1 MPLLHRIPRLTIAL
15 TLSVATVY
23 CSGGENLVVP
33 PGPGTLEIVTSTSG
47 VEPDADGY
55 SVQIDGGGG
64 QGIGTAGTLSI
75 PDVPPG
81 NHTVELAD
89 MASNCTVSS
98 SNPQGVTV
106 TAGET
111 ATVSFAVTC
120 AATTGGLS
128 ITAATSG
135 PSPDPDGY
143 TISIDGAD
151 RGALGLNAAVT
162 ISQLV
167 PGSHAVGL
175 SGVAANCRVQ
185 GENIRTV
192 TITAGTDASLAYTIA
207 CETPPPGAGNLR
219 VITTTSGPDVDP
231 DGYTLTL
238 DAGASQPIGVNAQTN
253 LTNLVAGSHSI
264 ELAGLAGNCGVE
276 GANPRSV
283 TIISGAT
290 TDLNFA
296 IACSATSGTIRVSV
310 ETSGSPPDPD
320 GYVAK
325 LDGGD
330 PGLPIPPSGSATFAS
345 VPAGNH
351 TVALGGV
358 ATNCSVTGDAS
369 QSTTVAAGATSQLSF
384 LVTCTTTA
392 SRLEKVSGDPQTG
405 PVGTVLGEPL
415 VVKVTS
421 ASGAPV
427 EGSAITWTVTGG
439 GSVSEASTQTGANSQ
454 ASVTRTLGG
463 TVGQQ
468 TTIATGVGLAGS
480 PVTFTHTAT
489 AASSNGVGR
498 WDPAFTT
505 PVVAVHV
512 HLLPTGKVLLWGD
525 RGETQLWD
533 PTNPGAGF
541 TPVTKTFR
549 MYCSGHTFLRDGRL
563 LVVGGTTATTRGLRL
578 ATVFDP
584 SSGSWSATSSMA
596 QGRYYPTI
604 TALANGE
611 ALAVSGHDTT
621 LSVVTIPEV
630 WNGSGWRQL
639 TTAPLSIP
647 DPYYPAM
654 FVAPNGKVFMAGFP
668 ETSQYLDVTGTGRWT
683 AVARRNVAD
692 RTMGSAVMYAP
703 GKILYAGGG
712 DPPTASAE
720 VIDLNQPSPTWRTVP
735 GMAFARRQMNATL
748 LADGSVLVTG
758 GTSGPGFNNQA
769 GAVHAAELWNPR
781 TETWTTMPPET
792 DRRTYHGT
800 AVLLPSGQVLSSG
813 SGEGGG
819 ITYAN
824 SEFSAQVFNPPYLLN
839 ADGSP
844 AARPSIT
851 SAPSTLSYGQ
861 SFTVQTPDA
870 GSVTQ
875 GTLIRLSSVTHA
887 FNMSQLI
894 YPLTFAASGSTTLGA
909 IAPPNANQAPPGFY
923 MLFLINSSGTPSEA
937 KMVMVGP

>member
-1 MPLLHRIPRLTIAL
+1 MLLLHRFPRLTIAL
-15 TLSVATVY
+15 TLAVTAVY
-23 CSGGENLVVP
+23 CSGGEDIVVP
-33 PGPGTLEIVTSTSG
+33 PPPGTLDIATSTSG
-47 VEPDADGY
+47 PEPDADGY
-55 SVQIDGGGG
+55 SVQVDGGAARA
-64 QGIGTAGTLSI
+64 IGATGTLSI

-89 MASNCTVSS
+89 MASNCTISS
-98 SNPQGVTV
+98 LNPQAVSV

-111 ATVSFAVTC
+111 ATASFAITC
-120 AATTGGLS
+120 GATTGGLS
-128 ITAATSG
+128 ITAASTG

-143 TISIDGAD
+143 TIFIDGAD
-151 RGALGLNAAVT
+151 RGALGVNAGVT
-162 ISQLV
+162 ISGLM

-175 SGVAANCRVQ
+175 SGVAANCQIQ
-185 GENIRTV
+185 GDNVRTV
-192 TITAGTDASLAYTIA
+192 TIIAGTDASVAYTIT
-207 CETPPPGAGNLR
+207 CTTPPPGTGTLR
-219 VITTTSGPDVDP
+219 VITATSGPDADP
-231 DGYTLTL
+231 DGYTFTV
-238 DAGASQPIGVNAQTN
+238 DGGASQPIGSNSPTT
-253 LTNLVAGSHSI
+253 LTNLAAGAHSV
-264 ELAGLAGNCGVE
+264 ELADLTGNCTVQGT
-276 GANPRSV
+276 NPRSV
-283 TIISGAT
+283 TVVGGAT

-296 IACSATSGTIRVSV
+296 IACSATTGTIRVSV
-310 ETSGSPPDPD
+310 ETSGSPADPD

-330 PGLPIPPSGSATFAS
+330 PGRPIPPSGSVTFIS
-345 VPAGNH
+345 VPAGSH
-351 TVALGGV
+351 TVALTGV
-358 ATNCSVTGDAS
+358 ATNCTVTGDVS
-369 QSTTVAAGATSQLSF
+369 QGTTVTAGATSQLSF
-384 LVTCTTTA
+384 SVTCTATE

-405 PVGTVLGEPL
+405 RVGTVLGAPL

-421 ASGAPV
+421 AAGAPV
-427 EGSAITWTVTGG
+427 QGVEITWTMTGG
-439 GSVSEASTQTGANSQ
+439 GSASETSTQTGANGQ

-468 TTIATGVGLAGS
+468 TTVATAGSLAGS

-489 AASSNGVGR
+489 ATSSNGVGR
-498 WDPAFTT
+498 WDPAFRT

-512 HLLPTGKVLLWGD
+512 HVLQTGKVLLWGD
-525 RGETQLWD
+525 QGDAQLWD
-533 PTNPGAGF
+533 DGGF
-541 TPVTKTFR
+541 TAVTKTYR
-549 MYCSGHTFLRDGRL
+549 IYCSAHTFLPDGRL
-563 LVVGGTTATTRGLRL
+563 IVVGGTSPNTRGLRL
-578 ATVFDP
+578 ASVFDP
-584 SSGSWSATSSMA
+584 ASSSWSTTSSMA
-596 QGRYYPTI
+596 QGRYYATT
-604 TALANGE
+604 TALPSGGV
-611 ALAVSGHDTT
+611 LAVSGHDTT

-630 WNGSGWRQL
+630 WNGSEWRRL

-647 DPYYPAM
+647 DPFYPAM
-654 FVAPNGKVFMAGFP
+654 FVAPNGKVFLAGFP
-668 ETSQYLDVTGTGRWT
+668 ETSQYLDLTGTGQWT
-683 AVARRNVAD
+683 TVAKRKVAD

-720 VIDLNQPSPTWRTVP
+720 VIDLNQPSPSWRTVP

-758 GTSGPGFNNQA
+758 GTGGPGFNNQA
-769 GAVHAAELWNPR
+769 SAVRVAELWNPR
-781 TETWTTMPPET
+781 TETWTTMPPESA
-792 DRRTYHGT
+792 RRTYHGT

-851 SAPSTLSYGQ
+851 SSPSTLSYGQ

-870 GSVTQ
+870 ASVTR

-894 YPLTFAASGSTTLGA
+894 YHLAFETTSPTAVAAT
-909 IAPPNANQAPPGFY
+909 APPNANQAPPGPY
-923 MLFLINSSGTPSEA
+923 MLFLINEAGVPSEA
-937 KMVMVGP
+937 KMVRVGP